1 MFKNFLLLG
10 VLSLSIISCSD
21 SSEDLANKKA
31 IGGAVYGGEF
41 RFMSAEKIQT
51 LLPLLSTDIYS
62 SRVSSQIFDP
72 ILMLNPSNNKV
83 EPSLAESYTVSPDGK
98 VYTLKIR
105 KGVYFQN
112 DDCFDGDGREMTAED
127 VKFTLDMACSGLKLN
142 EVSHL
147 LIERIAGAEKYY
159 KATRNDF
166 VEGGVSGIT
175 APDNNTVKI
184 TLNEPFAGFDKLLC
198 FSGFGVFPK
207 EAYDTYGNDLPQH
220 PVGTGPFVLA
230 ENTKDYIKLDRNPNY
245 WKKDEFGNQLPYL
258 GSVRVTYSTNKSSE
272 LKAFRD
278 SKIDLVLEIP
288 ADEVDNI
295 LGSLSEAQAGKTVKH
310 KVDSQASA
318 SLTFVGFNHDH
329 KALSD
334 KRVRMAMN
342 LAIDRNF
349 IVNNQLMGEG
359 YPDTHGVI
367 PNCSFYDASGV
378 KGYTF
383 NVNKAKALMA
393 EAGYENGKGFPQLN
407 LVVNG
412 KKGDDREVYA
422 KSIVKQLYDNLGI
435 IINMKLVDSK
445 KRDNMLVSGT
455 ADMWT
460 MQWIADYPDG
470 ENFLALYYSGKI
482 NTKSKFINTFHY
494 KSSEFNAT
502 FQNMNRES
510 DVNKRHDLM
519 VKADQIIVNDAVIM
533 PILTDDFII
542 LYNARIRN
550 LETNALE
557 IFDLSTIFIKEL
569 RE

>member
-1 MFKNFLLLG
+1 MFKNLILLG
-10 VLSLSIISCSD
+10 ALSLSIISCSD

-31 IGGAVYGGEF
+31 VGGAVYGGEF

-72 ILMLNPSNNKV
+72 ILMLNPNNNKV

-112 DDCFDGDGREMTAED
+112 DDCFDGDGRELTAED
-127 VKFTLDMACSGLKLN
+127 VKFTLDMACSGLKIN

-147 LIERIAGAEKYY
+147 LVERIAGAEKYY
-159 KATRNDF
+159 KATRNNF

-175 APDNNTVKI
+175 APDNNTLKI

-207 EAYDTYGNDLPQH
+207 EAYDTYGNDLPMH
-220 PVGTGPFVLA
+220 PVGTGPFCLA
-230 ENTKDYIKLDRNPNY
+230 ENTKDYILLERNPNY
-245 WKKDEFGNQLPYL
+245 WKKDEFGNQLPFL

-272 LKAFRD
+272 LKAFRN
-278 SKIDLVLEIP
+278 SQIDLVLEIP
-288 ADEVDNI
+288 AEEVDNI

-318 SLTFVGFNHDH
+318 SLTFVGFNHDN

-359 YPDTHGVI
+359 YPDVHGVI
-367 PNCSFYDASGV
+367 PNCSFYDASDV

-383 NVNKAKALMA
+383 NVNKAKSLMA
-393 EAGYENGKGFPQLN
+393 QAGYENGKGFPQLN

-412 KKGDDREVYA
+412 KKGDDREIYA

-435 IINMKLVDSK
+435 IINLKLVDSK
-445 KRDNMLVSGT
+445 KRDNMLMNGK

-494 KSSEFNAT
+494 KSPEFNAM
-502 FQNMNRES
+502 FQSMNRES
-510 DVNKRHDLM
+510 DPVKRHNLM
-519 VKADQIIVNDAVIM
+519 VKADQIIVDDAVIM
-533 PILTDDFII
+533 PILTDDFVI

>member
-10 VLSLSIISCSD
+10 ALSLSIISCSD